1 MSNSSKG
8 VKTSEFWLS
17 LAACVVGGLLASG
30 VVSSALALQVLGGA
44 ATLLAALGYTTTRAW
59 VKSNEAKGAA
69 LVEAAK
75 AAGEKK
81 SSS

>member
-1 MSNSSKG
+1 MDKKPG

-17 LAACVVGGLLASG
+17 LAAVIVGGVLASG
-30 VVSSALALQVLGGA
+30 AVTNELALQVLGGA
-44 ATLLAALGYTTTRAW
+44 ATLLAALGYNTARAW
-59 VKSNEAKGAA
+59 VKSNEAKGSA

-81 SSS
+81 SEG